1 MNLET
6 DLIKSKIAISLI
18 KEKEFSMSSW
28 ESVLKDIKT
37 LKLATLLFAVRNALN
52 YATETKTLKGM
63 VKTGFI
69 YAIATWDEQDKT
81 ITEDLKIAG
90 DKIIKTANDYLKKNK
105 IKVEK

>member
-6 DLIKSKIAISLI
+6 DMIKSKIAIGLI
-18 KEKEFSMSSW
+18 KEKEFSFSSW

-37 LKLATLLFAVRNALN
+37 EKLATLLFAVRNALN

-63 VKTGFI
+63 VKTGFV
-69 YAIATWDEQDKT
+69 YAIAKWDEKDKT
-81 ITEDLKIAG
+81 LNEDLKTAG